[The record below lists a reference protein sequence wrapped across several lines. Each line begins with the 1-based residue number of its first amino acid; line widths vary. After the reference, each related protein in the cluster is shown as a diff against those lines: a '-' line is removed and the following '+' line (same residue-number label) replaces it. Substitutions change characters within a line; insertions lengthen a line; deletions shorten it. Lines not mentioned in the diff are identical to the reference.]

1 MKLLFIYP
9 SAGFYLSPDIAGPN
23 AFLPP
28 LGLLYIAK
36 MAELQGHSVEIIDY
50 GAEKFEEIAL
60 QRAINSSDAIGM
72 TIFSERKDLENSTV
86 LAKKIKQFSPDIPL
100 ILGGPHC
107 FLFPEQA
114 LRDHNAD
121 IAVSSE
127 GEFIIGPITEALEGK
142 RSLSSIPGLTFK
154 QNGKIHTT
162 KSSEQIMNLDTI
174 PFPSRH
180 LVQKYKYGY
189 MFGTKTMKGKVTSLI
204 SSRGCPNRC
213 IFCQICYFEKYRRRS
228 VANTNQEID
237 ELVLKGYNSIAFADD
252 NFLADKKRA
261 EQIMDHIIQQRYDLS
276 LWILDTRVDSADRK
290 LYQKMRDAGVKMVSF
305 GIESGNQDILDFYNK
320 KITIEQIRKAVEL
333 SKEMGFIIDANF
345 ILGAPTETKKQI
357 NNTIMF
363 AKSLPI
369 NHALFNHLEYN
380 AGTPLW
386 EQAVK
391 QGKINREE
399 YSVKSDKQR
408 GLALYDAKE
417 IDEFCKKANFSFYF
431 NPRYLI
437 REIIFALRNN
447 NPLILQLTLN
457 KFFKKF

>member
-1 MKLLFIYP
+1 MKLLFIFP
-9 SAGFYLSPDIAGPN
+9 STGFHLAPDIRGPN

-28 LGLLYIAK
+28 LGLLYLAK
-36 MAELQGHSVEIIDY
+36 MVEQQGHSVEIIDY
-50 GAEKFEEIAL
+50 NAEKFDESTLE
-60 QRAINSSDAIGM
+60 RATRSSDAIGM
-72 TIFSERKDLENSTV
+72 TILSQQKEFKNSIM

-121 IAVSSE
+121 ICVRSE

-142 RSLSSIPGLTFK
+142 RPLSSIPGLTFK

-162 KSSEQIMNLDTI
+162 KSSEQITNLDTI

-180 LVQKYKYGY
+180 LVQKYEYGY
-189 MFGTKTMKGKVTSLI
+189 MFGTKTMKGKATSLI

-213 IFCQICYFEKYRRRS
+213 TFCQLSGFVKYRRRS
-228 VANTNQEID
+228 AANTNQEID
-237 ELVLKGYNSIAFADD
+237 ELALAGYNSIAFADD

-261 EQIMDHIIQQRYDLS
+261 EQIMDHIIRQQYDLS

-290 LYQKMRDAGVKMVSF
+290 LYQKMRDAGVKIISF
-305 GIESGNQDILDFYNK
+305 GIESGNQDVLDFYNK
-320 KITIEQIRKAVEL
+320 KITIEQIRNAVKL

-357 NNTIMF
+357 KNTIRF

-369 NHALFNHLEYN
+369 DHVLFNHLEYN

-386 EQAVK
+386 DQAVQ
-391 QGKINREE
+391 QGKIKPEE
-399 YSVKSDKQR
+399 CSVKSDKQR
-408 GLALYDAKE
+408 GLALCDTKE
-417 IDEFCKKANFSFYF
+417 IDEFCENAYFSFYF

-437 REIIFALRNN
+437 REIKFALRNH
-447 NPLILQLTLN
+447 NPTVLQLGLSR
-457 KFFKKF
+457 FFKKF